1 MANEELDRCKEE
13 LREERAAV
21 GQARKAAEMAEK
33 RAAEA
38 TLEHRIEKE
47 KVLKLLEENS
57 ELQRGAQENLS
68 SAEKW
73 KSAYDATCAQL
84 ERGQQKIAFLEEENE
99 RVAAAF
105 QDKILAKDKI
115 VSDLS
120 EQLKESEERI
130 QDLLLESE
138 GSRRVSKEK
147 EREHEENLGRII
159 MAIEDEYKD
168 TIKMQ
173 QEQVR
178 QQTSIGQS
186 ISLSDSVWYFGLN
199 KLHIKRKYGS
209 TFTPSGPV
217 IISDQRGEREVVQ
230 AGVRALH
237 EEELRIVCCIDV
249 GGGCLQLTII
259 I

>member
-1 MANEELDRCKEE
+1 MN
-13 LREERAAV
+13 
-21 GQARKAAEMAEK
+21 
-33 RAAEA
+33 
-38 TLEHRIEKE
+38 TL
-47 KVLKLLEENS
+47 
-57 ELQRGAQENLS
+57 
-68 SAEKW
+68 
-73 KSAYDATCAQL
+73 
-84 ERGQQKIAFLEEENE
+84 
-99 RVAAAF
+99 

-178 QQTSIGQS
+178 LLPSWR
-186 ISLSDSVWYFGLN
+186 ISHQVNLYALV
-199 KLHIKRKYGS
+199 KTR
-209 TFTPSGPV
+209 
-217 IISDQRGEREVVQ
+217 VVQ
-230 AGVRALH
+230 K
-237 EEELRIVCCIDV
+237 ELPQMVS
-249 GGGCLQLTII
+249 L
-259 I
+259 

>member
-1 MANEELDRCKEE
+1 MN
-13 LREERAAV
+13 
-21 GQARKAAEMAEK
+21 
-33 RAAEA
+33 
-38 TLEHRIEKE
+38 TL
-47 KVLKLLEENS
+47 
-57 ELQRGAQENLS
+57 
-68 SAEKW
+68 
-73 KSAYDATCAQL
+73 
-84 ERGQQKIAFLEEENE
+84 
-99 RVAAAF
+99 

-178 QQTSIGQS
+178 LLPSCLDQS
-186 ISLSDSVWYFGLN
+186 PNQPLCLCAEITTRDGFSV
-199 KLHIKRKYGS
+199 
-209 TFTPSGPV
+209 
-217 IISDQRGEREVVQ
+217 VV
-230 AGVRALH
+230 
-237 EEELRIVCCIDV
+237 
-249 GGGCLQLTII
+249 
-259 I
+259 